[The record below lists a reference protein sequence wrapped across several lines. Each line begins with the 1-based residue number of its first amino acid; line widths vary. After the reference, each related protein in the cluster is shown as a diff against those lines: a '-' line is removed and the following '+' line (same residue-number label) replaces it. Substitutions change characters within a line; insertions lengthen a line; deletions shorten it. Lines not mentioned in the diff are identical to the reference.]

1 MFVRVGCKA
10 RGVKN
15 ERGRREPTSAS
26 VRGLDIG
33 STLAMHVPGQRN
45 LYVISPPTIFFLA
58 DSPMIAVMVS
68 TGSISLHY
76 LASKETEIL
85 ANNTLWGDYLEKVRE
100 GHMPI

>member
-1 MFVRVGCKA
+1 
-10 RGVKN
+10 
-15 ERGRREPTSAS
+15 
-26 VRGLDIG
+26 
-33 STLAMHVPGQRN
+33 
-45 LYVISPPTIFFLA
+45 
-58 DSPMIAVMVS
+58 MIAVMVS